1 MNYSE
6 KVEETVEYAD
16 LGNKIQS
23 CMDYLATEIEAVEQ
37 TREWAIKNNEFRL
50 QQEINN
56 AWKSHYV
63 ALSILKSIRE
73 DNERMND
80 EIVMLVKREQEKSA
94 TDECLATESD
104 NA

>member
-1 MNYSE
+1 MNYSQ
-6 KVEETVEYAD
+6 KVEETVECTD

-23 CMDYLATEIEAVEQ
+23 CMDYLATEIEKLEE
-37 TREWAIKNNEFRL
+37 TRERAIKNNEFRL
-50 QQEINN
+50 EQEINS
-56 AWKSHYV
+56 AWKSQYV

-80 EIVMLVKREQEKSA
+80 EIVKIVKNEQEKSA
-94 TDECLATESD
+94 SENFGERSD

>member
-1 MNYSE
+1 MRENN
-6 KVEETVEYAD
+6 KVLEVIDFVD

-23 CMDYLATEIEAVEQ
+23 CMDYIATEIEAVEQ
-37 TREWAIKNNEFRL
+37 TRESAIKNNEFKL
-50 QQEINN
+50 QQEVNN

-63 ALSILKSIRE
+63 ALSILKSIQE

-80 EIVMLVKREQEKSA
+80 ELLMIIKKEQEKASS
-94 TDECLATESD
+94 ENFGERSD

>member
-1 MNYSE
+1 MNYSQ
-6 KVEETVEYAD
+6 KVEETVECTD

-50 QQEINN
+50 QQEINK

-63 ALSILKSIRE
+63 ALSILKSIKE

-80 EIVMLVKREQEKSA
+80 EIVMIVKREQEKASS
-94 TDECLATESD
+94 ENFGEKSD

>member
-6 KVEETVEYAD
+6 QVQATVEYAD
-16 LGNKIQS
+16 LENKIQS

-80 EIVMLVKREQEKSA
+80 EIVMIIKNKQEKSA
-94 TDECLATESD
+94 SVQSANSTD

>member
-1 MNYSE
+1 MNYSQ
-6 KVEETVEYAD
+6 KLEETVECTD

-80 EIVMLVKREQEKSA
+80 EIVMIVKREQEKASS
-94 TDECLATESD
+94 ENFGEKSD

>member
-1 MNYSE
+1 MRENN
-6 KVEETVEYAD
+6 KVLEVIESVD

-23 CMDYLATEIEAVEQ
+23 CMDYLATEIEQIEQ

-63 ALSILKSIRE
+63 ALSILSSVRE

-80 EIVMLVKREQEKSA
+80 ELLMIIKKEQEKASS
-94 TDECLATESD
+94 DECLATESD

>member
-1 MNYSE
+1 MKENN
-6 KVEETVEYAD
+6 KVLDVIDYVD

-23 CMDYLATEIEAVEQ
+23 CIDYIGTEIEALEE

-56 AWKSHYV
+56 AWKSQYI
-63 ALSILKSIRE
+63 ALSILKSIKE
-73 DNERMND
+73 DNEKMND
-80 EIVMLVKREQEKSA
+80 EIVMIVNREQEKALSGQRPNS
-94 TDECLATESD
+94 TD